1 MLLDKFRFTAVLL
14 SGGGR
19 DSRGNP
25 LPIVESDIPGCLLA
39 PDPKSEL
46 DNLSEKSETTATLF
60 FKQQITIP
68 KNARIRTPE
77 GSPIPGT
84 WAVDGDPTY
93 WPLGVEVNL
102 RKES

>member
-1 MLLDKFRFTAVLL
+1 VLLDKFRFTAVLL

-19 DSRGNP
+19 DDRGNP
-25 LPIVESDIPGCLLA
+25 LPVIESEIPGCLLA
-39 PDPKSEL
+39 PTPKSEL
-46 DNLSEKSETTATLF
+46 DNLTENSDTTATLY
-60 FKQQITIP
+60 FKQRITIP

-77 GSPIPGT
+77 GSPIPGIF
-84 WAVDGDPTY
+84 AVDGDPIY